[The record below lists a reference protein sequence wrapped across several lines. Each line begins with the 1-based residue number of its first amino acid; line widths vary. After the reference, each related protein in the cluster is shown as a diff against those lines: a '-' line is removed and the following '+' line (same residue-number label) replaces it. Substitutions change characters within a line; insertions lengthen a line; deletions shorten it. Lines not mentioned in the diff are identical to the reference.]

1 MNLQKTA
8 QELKHQ
14 NDFLSSISKEEI
26 TFLIKA
32 CIFELENLQILSE
45 EELTQ
50 LNKVILTNEP
60 FNNLYFKYNKE
71 RLNTRGVI
79 FLEEEND
86 LEFMVSV
93 LLYFKFRTPLMVY
106 LSSDIQ
112 NQFYNVFIKVLNDNK
127 ASNNFIVKI
136 DA

>member
-8 QELKHQ
+8 LELKNQ
-14 NDFLSSISKEEI
+14 NDFLNSISKEEI

-32 CIFELENLQILSE
+32 SIFELENLQILSE

-86 LEFMVSV
+86 LEFIVSV

>member
-8 QELKHQ
+8 LELKNQ
-14 NDFLSSISKEEI
+14 NDFLNSISKEEI

-112 NQFYNVFIKVLNDNK
+112 NQFYNVFIKVLHDNK
-127 ASNNFIVKI
+127 ASSNFIVKI

>member
-1 MNLQKTA
+1 MN
-8 QELKHQ
+8 
-14 NDFLSSISKEEI
+14 SISKEEI

-79 FLEEEND
+79 FLEEKND

-112 NQFYNVFIKVLNDNK
+112 NQFYNVFSKVLNDNK

>member
-1 MNLQKTA
+1 MEIIHQDPNEPTKNRSRT
-8 QELKHQ
+8 KNQ
-14 NDFLSSISKEEI
+14 NDFLNSISKEEI

-45 EELTQ
+45 EELNQ

-86 LEFMVSV
+86 LRIYSV
-93 LLYFKFRTPLMVY
+93 C
-106 LSSDIQ
+106 
-112 NQFYNVFIKVLNDNK
+112 
-127 ASNNFIVKI
+127 FIVF
-136 DA
+136 